1 MPTPSTSA
9 SVAST
14 RSDGDDRPRS
24 IWLRKPIESSV
35 RAATVSSENRLIRLR
50 SRMRRPTATSIA
62 GSPGL
67 AVALVAALAFA
78 SAVTFLAG
86 FAAAGLRILL
96 PPLTSNRFLH
106 VHENRLHDLR
116 KCDQIFILVKIG
128 RNGLARNVCDDEIC
142 ERRRRPDPRGMR

>member
-24 IWLRKPIESSV
+24 IWLRKPIDSSV
-35 RAATVSSENRLIRLR
+35 REATVSSENCLMRLR

-62 GSPGL
+62 GSGAL
-67 AVALVAALAFA
+67 AIALAF
-78 SAVTFLAG
+78 TFAFIFFAG

-106 VHENRLHDLR
+106 VHENRLQRPR
-116 KCDQIFILVKIG
+116 KCDQIFILVKIS

-142 ERRRRPDPRGMR
+142 ERRHRPGPRGMR

>member
-35 RAATVSSENRLIRLR
+35 RAATVSSENCLIRLR
-50 SRMRRPTATSIA
+50 WRMRRPTATSIA
-62 GSPGL
+62 GSAGL
-67 AVALVAALAFA
+67 AVALLTSLAFALAFI
-78 SAVTFLAG
+78 FPAG

-106 VHENRLHDLR
+106 VHENRLHDPR

-128 RNGLARNVCDDEIC
+128 RNGSARNVCDHGMC
-142 ERRRRPDPRGMR
+142 ERRHRPGTK

>member
-14 RSDGDDRPRS
+14 RRDGDDRPRS
-24 IWLRKPIESSV
+24 IWLRKPIDSSV
-35 RAATVSSENRLIRLR
+35 RAATVSRENCLIRLR

-62 GSPGL
+62 GS
-67 AVALVAALAFA
+67 AALAIVLVLVLALVLA
-78 SAVTFLAG
+78 SALAFLAG

-106 VHENRLHDLR
+106 VHENHLHPPR
-116 KCDQIFILVKIG
+116 KYDQIFT
-128 RNGLARNVCDDEIC
+128 
-142 ERRRRPDPRGMR
+142 